1 MASVPVAQTKSIS
14 SIISCNSVETLRKRP
29 VVSVRSLT
37 IPRRAAALFLSTLLF
52 GLAAHSPLSAQ
63 EPPVPAADE
72 EGVIAAEAAVV
83 KTDTPRDTMRT
94 FMTAMRDYRKGV
106 ETGDERLRARIDDAI
121 RTLNLEDTPFI
132 LRKQKGEEAA
142 ILLTEAIDR
151 IIVVDFDKVPAES
164 ENPEEPLLRWRLRNT
179 NVTIARVETGDRAGE
194 YLFTQETVFRAG
206 EFYDAVKDRPY
217 LEGSG
222 QGALYKEPWFEKHIP
237 DWMRE
242 EFLVLN
248 WWQWI
253 GIFVAVL
260 IGLTLRLLARRLLN
274 LAKRLTSRSAT
285 DWDDRIIDA
294 IKAPVGFLV
303 AVGFWF
309 LALLIL
315 QFEGTVLSVF
325 TIALQIL
332 LGIAAIWTVYGLA
345 GVLSDY
351 LTDLA
356 SKTESTLD
364 DQLVPLLTRTLR
376 VFIVIVGVLIVIQN
390 MGVNVLSLLAGLG
403 IGGLA
408 FALAARD
415 AVANFFGSLMILFDR
430 PFQVGDWIKV
440 GGSEGTVEEIGFR
453 STRIRTFYNS
463 VISIPNSEVANE
475 QIDNMGVRQFRRA
488 VANLGVTYDTPP
500 DVLEAFMEGI
510 KNIIKANP
518 ATRKDYFHVVFKEF
532 GDSALV
538 IMVYFFFKV
547 PDWNN
552 ELVER
557 QNVYLEILR
566 LAKELKVEFAY
577 PTQTLHV
584 ESFPEKEPTR
594 GPSDLSND
602 QASGVAKGFGAGG
615 AHSRP
620 GGSGL
625 FIPPFK
631 E

>member
-1 MASVPVAQTKSIS
+1 MTSTNHFS
-14 SIISCNSVETLRKRP
+14 
-29 VVSVRSLT
+29 SLT
-37 IPRRAAALFLSTLLF
+37 LFGTALSRVSARVRLLTFLAAGLSML
-52 GLAAHSPLSAQ
+52 GLAANISPLGAQ
-63 EPPVPAADE
+63 DPAPDPDADFASE
-72 EGVIAAEAAVV
+72 VSIV
-83 KTDTPRDTMRT
+83 KTDSPRDTMRS
-94 FMTAMRDYRKGV
+94 FVTAMNDYRRGV
-106 ETGDERLRARIDDAI
+106 ETNNERLQARIDDAV

-132 LRKQKGEEAA
+132 LRKKKGQEAA
-142 ILLTEAIDR
+142 IFLIEAIDR
-151 IIVVDFDKVPAES
+151 IIVVDFDKVPEVGDD
-164 ENPEEPLLRWRLRNT
+164 PDKPILRWRLRNT
-179 NVTIARVETGDRAGE
+179 AVTIARVEAGDRAGE
-194 YLFTQETVFRAG
+194 YLFTQETVFRAS
-206 EFYDAVKDRPY
+206 EFYDEVKGRPF

-242 EFLVLN
+242 EFFILN
-248 WWQWI
+248 WWQWL

-260 IGLTLRLLARRLLN
+260 LGLTIRVITRNLLSLV
-274 LAKRLTSRSAT
+274 KRLTSRSSTA
-285 DWDDRIIDA
+285 WDDRIIDA
-294 IKAPVGFLV
+294 VKAPVGYLG

-309 LALLIL
+309 LALFIL

-325 TIALQIL
+325 TIVLQIL
-332 LGIAAIWTVYGLA
+332 LGAIAIWLVYGLA
-345 GVLSDY
+345 GVFSGYLS
-351 LTDLA
+351 DLA

-376 VFIVIVGVLIVIQN
+376 IFIVIIGVLIVIQN
-390 MGVNVLSLLAGLG
+390 LGVNVLSLLAGLG

-430 PFQVGDWIKV
+430 PFQVGDWIRV
-440 GGSEGTVEEIGFR
+440 GDSEGTVEEIGFR

-463 VISIPNSEVANE
+463 VVSIPNSEVANE

-500 DVLEAFMEGI
+500 DTLEAFMEGI

-566 LAKELKVEFAY
+566 LAKELNVEFAY

-584 ESFPEKEPTR
+584 ESFPEKQPTR
-594 GPSDLSND
+594 SPSDIPGD
-602 QASGVAKGFGAGG
+602 RMAAIAKDFGTGG
-615 AHSRP
+615 AISRP

-625 FIPPFK
+625 YTPPFK

>member
-1 MASVPVAQTKSIS
+1 MNLIDRTTHFSKISPAAPNRRHRFLISLTQTFDA
-14 SIISCNSVETLRKRP
+14 L
-29 VVSVRSLT
+29 SVR
-37 IPRRAAALFLSTLLF
+37 RAFVALIWCMSVAVTP
-52 GLAAHSPLSAQ
+52 LAAQPAESSANDPRSD
-63 EPPVPAADE
+63 EADPVFS
-72 EGVIAAEAAVV
+72 IV
-83 KTDTPRDTMRT
+83 KTDSPRDTMRS
-94 FMTAMRDYRKGV
+94 FITAMNDYRRGV
-106 ETGDERLRARIDDAI
+106 ETGDEVLQARIAAAV

-132 LRKQKGEEAA
+132 LREKKGQEAA
-142 ILLTEAIDR
+142 IYLKEVIDR
-151 IIVVDFDKVPAES
+151 TIVIDFEKIPAAAGTADA
-164 ENPEEPLLRWRLRNT
+164 PLLRWRLRNT
-179 NVTIARVETGDRAGE
+179 SIAISRVEGGERAGE
-194 YLFTQETVFRAG
+194 YLFTQETVFRAA
-206 EFYDAVKDRPY
+206 EFYDQVRDLPY
-217 LEGSG
+217 LAGGG
-222 QGALYKEPWFEKHIP
+222 QGALYEEPWFEKHVP
-237 DWMRE
+237 DWLRE
-242 EFLVLN
+242 EFLFLN

-260 IGLTLRLLARRLLN
+260 FGLTLRLVARHVLN
-274 LAKRLTSRSAT
+274 LVKRLTSRSVT
-285 DWDDRIIDA
+285 NWDDRIIDA
-294 IKAPVGFLV
+294 IKAPVGYMA

-309 LALLIL
+309 LALFAL

-325 TIALQIL
+325 SIGLQIL
-332 LGIAAIWTVYGLA
+332 LAISMIWLAYALA
-345 GVLSDY
+345 GVFAEY
-351 LTDLA
+351 LTDLT

-376 VFIVIVGVLIVIQN
+376 IFIVVVGVLIVIQN

-430 PFQVGDWIKV
+430 PFQVGDWIRV

-475 QIDNMGVRQFRRA
+475 QIDNMGVRQYRRA

-500 DVLEAFMEGI
+500 ETLEAFMEGI

-518 ATRKDYFHVVFKEF
+518 GTRKDYFHVVFKEF
-532 GDSALV
+532 GDSALI
-538 IMVYFFFKV
+538 IMVYFFFQV

-566 LAKELKVEFAY
+566 LAKELNVEFAY

-584 ESFPEKEPTR
+584 ESFPEKKPTR
-594 GPSDLSND
+594 SPSNIPGGKM
-602 QASGVAKGFGAGG
+602 AGIARNFAAGG
-615 AHSRP
+615 ELARP

-625 FIPPFK
+625 FTPPFK

>member
-1 MASVPVAQTKSIS
+1 MNPTNSPIQSILFGVAPEEPKQSVSLLTFLNAKAARALRVSLILLAVAVAPLAAQ
-14 SIISCNSVETLRKRP
+14 E
-29 VVSVRSLT
+29 
-37 IPRRAAALFLSTLLF
+37 RAVGDAALT
-52 GLAAHSPLSAQ
+52 AP
-63 EPPVPAADE
+63 
-72 EGVIAAEAAVV
+72 EAAVV
-83 KTDTPRDTMRT
+83 KTDNPRDTMRS
-94 FMTAMRDYRKGV
+94 FVSAMRDYRKGV
-106 ETGDERLRARIDDAI
+106 ESDDAALRARIGDAV

-142 ILLTEAIDR
+142 ILLIEAIDR

-164 ENPEEPLLRWRLRNT
+164 ENPEQPLLRWRLRNT
-179 NVTIARVETGDRAGE
+179 NITIARVETGERVGE

-206 EFYDAVKDRPY
+206 EFYEAVKDRPY

-242 EFLVLN
+242 EFLILN
-248 WWQWI
+248 WWQWV
-253 GIFVAVL
+253 GIFAAIL
-260 IGLTLRLLARRLLN
+260 LGLSLRLITRN
-274 LAKRLTSRSAT
+274 LMNLVKRLTKRSET
-285 DWDDRIIDA
+285 DWDDRVIDA
-294 IKAPVGFLV
+294 VQAPVGFLA

-332 LGIAAIWTVYGLA
+332 LGVGAIWLVYGLA
-345 GVLSDY
+345 GILSDY
-351 LTDLA
+351 LTDIA
-356 SKTESTLD
+356 AKTESTLD

-376 VFIVIVGVLIVIQN
+376 IFIVIIGVLIVIQN

-430 PFQVGDWIKV
+430 PFQVGDWIRV

-500 DVLEAFMEGI
+500 DTLEAFMEGI

-518 ATRKDYFHVVFKEF
+518 STRKDYFHVVFKEF

-557 QNVYLEILR
+557 QNIYLEILR

-584 ESFPEKEPTR
+584 ESFPEKRPTR
-594 GPSDLSND
+594 GPSDIPGEKM
-602 QASGVAKGFGAGG
+602 AVIAKDFGSGG
-615 AHSRP
+615 ARARP
-620 GGSGL
+620 AGSGL
-625 FIPPFK
+625 FTPPFK